1 MKVKKVPPLRRWS
14 HLMHRLPKLLRSSR
28 VPWREKLLFLIPIAL
43 YWVLPDVLI
52 PIPFMPLDD
61 IAISVLLLTWFVKRV
76 ERKYPDLLV

>member
-1 MKVKKVPPLRRWS
+1 
-14 HLMHRLPKLLRSSR
+14 MHRLPKLLRSSR

-61 IAISVLLLTWFVKRV
+61 IAISVLLLTWFVKRA